1 MRITLP
7 SGTAAEIARP
17 DGQEPLRGLVVV
29 PDVLG
34 LRPLFDDLVARLAR
48 EQRWTV
54 CAFELWAGRESLSL
68 PDRLA
73 AGGSL
78 DDARIL
84 GDASAAADATGCDP
98 VAVIGFCMGG
108 MYTLKAAGTGR
119 FDRAAAFYGM
129 ARVPAQWRSATQ
141 GEPLAAVTS
150 PTRCPTLAIVGTADP
165 WVPPADV
172 DALEAAGVVV
182 VRYEGADHGFV
193 HDPTR
198 PAHRPDDAADAWRR
212 VLNFLVGAA
221 TAGPPGSADHREP

>member
-7 SGTAAEIARP
+7 SGTPGEIARP
-17 DGQEPLRGLVVV
+17 DGREPVRGLVVV
-29 PDVLG
+29 PDIGG
-34 LRPLFDDLVARLAR
+34 LRPLFDDLVARLAE
-48 EQRWTV
+48 EQGWTV
-54 CAFELWAGRESLSL
+54 CAFELWPGRESLAV

-78 DDARIL
+78 DDTRIL
-84 GDASAAADATGCDP
+84 GDAVAAADATGCDP

-129 ARVPAQWRSATQ
+129 ARVPEDWRSPTQ
-141 GEPLAAVTS
+141 AEPLDVLAS
-150 PTRCPTLAIVGTADP
+150 PNRCPTLAVVGTADP
-165 WVPPADV
+165 WLPPADV
-172 DALEAAGVVV
+172 DALEAAGVEV

-193 HDPTR
+193 HDPDR

-212 VLNFLVGAA
+212 VLGFLDSVDAA
-221 TAGPPGSADHREP
+221 RG